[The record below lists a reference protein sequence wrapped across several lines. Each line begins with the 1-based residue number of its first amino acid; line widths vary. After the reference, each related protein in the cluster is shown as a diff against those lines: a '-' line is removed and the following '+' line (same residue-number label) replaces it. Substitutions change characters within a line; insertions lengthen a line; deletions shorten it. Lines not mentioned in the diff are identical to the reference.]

1 METTNTKNNNLEEVQ
16 MRERVFRSFRDALKY
31 SAVTTVL
38 NKFCNVELML
48 LNWYGMEESSVSVE
62 HPEGLRKYI
71 DMLEKEIFGKTGIK
85 VEDGALENEE
95 IVNFIKS
102 FSFDGTPEQTILT
115 YHGKERACDIYL
127 RQPRANSLDLHMNLV
142 PETSLTLQN
151 YYNIYPSEGF
161 IISFALEDRA
171 RVSFCPESKDGK
183 KGAGDVYVYVYTGEK
198 IVRVPLSSYVPSAEV
213 VLKMFRG

>member
-48 LNWYGMEESSVSVE
+48 LNRYGMEESSVSVE

-142 PETSLTLQN
+142 TET
-151 YYNIYPSEGF
+151 
-161 IISFALEDRA
+161 
-171 RVSFCPESKDGK
+171 
-183 KGAGDVYVYVYTGEK
+183 
-198 IVRVPLSSYVPSAEV
+198 
-213 VLKMFRG
+213 